1 MARTKREVE
10 AENRELRDLIGDL
23 YDRVADYLDPE
34 DDSDDEGEEDHAE
47 EEDTEDE
54 DSAQRAT
61 I

>member
-10 AENRELRDLIGDL
+10 AENRELRDLIGDV

-34 DDSDDEGEEDHAE
+34 DDLE
-47 EEDTEDE
+47 EEDDADEEDAEDE
-54 DSAQRAT
+54 ESADRAT